1 LALVNLGIGRAV
13 ARYLQRDTV
22 GGGIEMKRNLHLA
35 SPDEIRQDID
45 NLLLNGALLTIEDT
59 GCGMPREHLASLFE
73 GLFTTKSEK
82 EPALACGW

>member
-1 LALVNLGIGRAV
+1 MRF
-13 ARYLQRDTV
+13 
-22 GGGIEMKRNLHLA
+22 
-35 SPDEIRQDID
+35 RQVID
-45 NLLLNGALLTIEDT
+45 NLLLNGVLLTIADT